1 MKTENRKGIS
11 AINQKIRFLSWTKP
25 DSMRKAP
32 RPIDGKELE
41 TMSKKCAWTALKII
55 EAKSGISRA
64 ELQKH
69 IDDASQAAAL
79 AFLEKT
85 FGKAQTIDGDAIRG
99 MCRAAAKAIN
109 KEIFTGRKNSGDY
122 DAEQTKRAQTAAG
135 NVNALDIIF
144 SEERRAAILANMQPR
159 RAATAAKIINAR
171 MAGYEHEEIF
181 SALNIPRA
189 TYFRIVKELKQ
200 AALATMEK

>member
-1 MKTENRKGIS
+1 MKTKKGIS
-11 AINQKIRFLSWTKP
+11 AINKKVRFLSWTKP

-41 TMSKKCAWTALKII
+41 TMLKKCAWTALKII

-85 FGKAQTIDGDAIRG
+85 FGKAQTIDGDAIRE

-109 KEIFTGRKNSGDY
+109 KEIFTGRKNSGDF
-122 DAEQTKRAQTAAG
+122 DTEMQKREKLAAG
-135 NVNALDIIF
+135 NVDALEKIF
-144 SEERRAAILANMQPR
+144 SDERRAAILANIHPR
-159 RAATAAKIINAR
+159 RAAAAAAIIRAR
-171 MAGYEHEEIF
+171 LAGYEHEEIYT
-181 SALNIPRA
+181 ALNIPRA

>member
-1 MKTENRKGIS
+1 MKTKKGIS
-11 AINQKIRFLSWTKP
+11 AINEKIRGGRWTKP
-25 DSMRKAP
+25 DSMRKEP
-32 RPIDGKELE
+32 RPIGGKELE

-69 IDDASQAAAL
+69 INDASQAAAL

-85 FGKAQTIDGDAIRG
+85 FGKAQTIDSDARRE

-122 DAEQTKRAQTAAG
+122 DSELAKREKLAAG
-135 NVNALDIIF
+135 NVDALEKIF
-144 SEERRAAILANMQPR
+144 SDERRAAILANIHPR
-159 RAATAAKIINAR
+159 RAAAAAAIIRAR
-171 MAGYEHEEIF
+171 LAGYEHTEIA
-181 SALNIPRA
+181 SALDIPIA
-189 TYFRIVKELKQ
+189 TYYRIIKELKR